1 MKDNLISKTN
11 SKGQSF
17 LHGSLILFIATALVK
32 LIGAIY
38 RIPLANLLG
47 PTGMGFY
54 STAYDLY
61 VPMYSIAMAGL
72 PIAISRIVAE
82 HVAAGRYKDV
92 GKTLRVAKLAF
103 VITGGTG
110 FVLMI
115 AAAFLLTGPMKI
127 FNAGSLPGIL
137 CIAPCLIFCCV
148 MSAYRGYY
156 EGLRNMTPTAV
167 SEVLE
172 ALGKLVFG

>member
-1 MKDNLISKTN
+1 MKDNPISKTN

-82 HVAAGRYKDV
+82 HDNRRYRLCAYDSRCV
-92 GKTLRVAKLAF
+92 FADRSYED
-103 VITGGTG
+103 IQCR
-110 FVLMI
+110 I
-115 AAAFLLTGPMKI
+115 AARHTVHCTVPYFLLRYVG
-127 FNAGSLPGIL
+127 LPRIL
-137 CIAPCLIFCCV
+137 
-148 MSAYRGYY
+148 
-156 EGLRNMTPTAV
+156 
-167 SEVLE
+167 
-172 ALGKLVFG
+172 

>member
-1 MKDNLISKTN
+1 MKDNPISKTN

-103 VITGGTG
+103 VITG
-110 FVLMI
+110 
-115 AAAFLLTGPMKI
+115 
-127 FNAGSLPGIL
+127 
-137 CIAPCLIFCCV
+137 C
-148 MSAYRGYY
+148 
-156 EGLRNMTPTAV
+156 
-167 SEVLE
+167 
-172 ALGKLVFG
+172 

>member
-1 MKDNLISKTN
+1 MKDNPISKTN

-82 HVAAGRYKDV
+82 HVAAGRYKD
-92 GKTLRVAKLAF
+92 GCK
-103 VITGGTG
+103 
-110 FVLMI
+110 
-115 AAAFLLTGPMKI
+115 
-127 FNAGSLPGIL
+127 
-137 CIAPCLIFCCV
+137 
-148 MSAYRGYY
+148 
-156 EGLRNMTPTAV
+156 
-167 SEVLE
+167 
-172 ALGKLVFG
+172 